1 MTDQFIDDVA
11 DLHAA
16 ASVAPHDRDYVEIEA
31 ILIDLVSDLA
41 KSPVCRACAASSESD
56 LWVALDLIRDDAG
69 APAPV
74 HLLVFR
80 AVRNAC
86 VENPAA
92 QARALDH
99 GWAAHLLA
107 KLDAAVREQH
117 QGIIAQELGPTAVEA
132 IVNLVAGNPEAARR
146 LLAAGDD
153 RAGWLLALLSAS
165 DEAIVKKSLVLV
177 LVLFVTHA
185 LPFIKADATC
195 AGARVLERVFLVAE
209 AKPGVAIDDDVQPDA
224 DAQLPYPDDDS
235 DRAPASP
242 YLSYVFA
249 IVRALVMDPP
259 HFVAV
264 YHCIAPLPTAQAA
277 LLDHVL
283 LVAQECTPPTSPFPS
298 AVLDFLIAEF
308 ARHVATITA
317 TDDLADS
324 DVDTINNSI
333 PVPVLLAQLH
343 VLEYLT
349 LHHQP
354 MPLLDAVVALLGY
367 LHTHQPRTTLRDR
380 SPNEI
385 TTPAAAAAGADAGP
399 LHGIFHTKKTL
410 LLTLAQLVY
419 CNRAMQDRVRELD
432 AVALVL
438 AQCNYDDRHPYLREY
453 GVYALRNVLE
463 GNEANQAVVNGLRAI
478 DLAPGVT
485 DALKDM
491 KVDPEKVRAQV
502 MRKQG

>member
-11 DLHAA
+11 DLHAV
-16 ASVAPHDRDYVEIEA
+16 ASLAPHDRDWDEIEA

-41 KSPVCRACAASSESD
+41 KSPECRACTASSESD
-56 LWVALDLIRDDAG
+56 LWAALDLIRDDTG
-69 APAPV
+69 APASV
-74 HLLVFR
+74 HLLVLR
-80 AVRNAC
+80 VVRNAC

-107 KLDAAVREQH
+107 KLDEVVREQR
-117 QGIIAQELGPTAVEA
+117 QGIDAKESGPTAVEV
-132 IVNLVAGNPEAARR
+132 IVNLVADNAEAARR
-146 LLAAGDD
+146 LLAVGDD

-165 DEAIVKKSLVLV
+165 DEAIVKKALVLV
-177 LVLFVTHA
+177 LVLVVTHA
-185 LPFIKADATC
+185 LPFIEADATC
-195 AGARVLERVFLVAE
+195 AGARVLERMFLVAA
-209 AKPGVAIDDDVQPDA
+209 AKPGIAIDDDVQPDA
-224 DAQLPYPDDDS
+224 QSPYPDNDADH
-235 DRAPASP
+235 APASP

-259 HFVAV
+259 HFIAV
-264 YHCIAPLPTAQAA
+264 YRCVAPLPTVQAA

-283 LVAQECTPPTSPFPS
+283 LVAQECTPPTSPFPP

-308 ARHVATITA
+308 ARHVATIAA
-317 TDDLADS
+317 TDDSADS
-324 DVDTINNSI
+324 DGDAINNSI

-354 MPLLDAVVALLGY
+354 MPLLDAVVTLLGH

-385 TTPAAAAAGADAGP
+385 TTPAAAAAAAGDAGP

-419 CNRAMQDRVRELD
+419 GNRAMQDRVRELD

-463 GNEANQAVVNGLRAI
+463 GNEANQAVVDGLRAI

-491 KVDPEKVRAQV
+491 NVDPEKVRAQV

>member
-1 MTDQFIDDVA
+1 MTEQFIDDVA

-16 ASVAPHDRDYVEIEA
+16 ALLAPRDRDWEEIEA

-41 KSPVCRACAASSESD
+41 KSLKCRACAASSESQF
-56 LWVALDLIRDDAG
+56 WAALDLIRDDAG
-69 APAPV
+69 APASV
-74 HLLVFR
+74 HLLVLR

-86 VENPAA
+86 VENPTA
-92 QARALDH
+92 QTRALDH
-99 GWAAHLLA
+99 GWADHLLA
-107 KLDAAVREQH
+107 KLDAVVRGQS
-117 QGIIAQELGPTAVEA
+117 QGIDAQELCPTAIEA
-132 IVNLVAGNPEAARR
+132 VVNLSADNPEAARR

-153 RAGWLLALLSAS
+153 RAGWLLALLSAP
-165 DEAIVKKSLVLV
+165 DEAIVKKALVLV
-177 LVLFVTHA
+177 LVLVVTHA
-185 LPFIKADATC
+185 LPFTEADATC
-195 AGARVLERVFLVAE
+195 SGARVLERVFLVAT
-209 AKPGVAIDDDVQPDA
+209 AKPGVAIDDDVQTEV
-224 DAQLPYPDDDS
+224 QSPYPDDS

-264 YHCIAPLPTAQAA
+264 FRCVAPLPTVQVA

-283 LVAQECTPPTSPFPS
+283 LVAQECTPPTSPFPP
-298 AVLDFLIAEF
+298 AVLDFLITEF
-308 ARHVATITA
+308 AQHVATITA
-317 TDDLADS
+317 TDDSADS
-324 DVDTINNSI
+324 DGDAIDNAL

-385 TTPAAAAAGADAGP
+385 TTPTAAAAAADAGP

-410 LLTLAQLVY
+410 LLMLAQLVY
-419 CNRAMQDRVRELD
+419 CNRPMQDRVRELD

-463 GNEANQAVVNGLRAI
+463 GNEANQAVVDGLRAI